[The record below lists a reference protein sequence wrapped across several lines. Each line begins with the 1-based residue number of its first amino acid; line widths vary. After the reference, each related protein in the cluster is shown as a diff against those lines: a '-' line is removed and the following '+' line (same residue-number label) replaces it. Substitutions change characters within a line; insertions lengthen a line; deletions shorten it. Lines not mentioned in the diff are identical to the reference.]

1 MCILFSP
8 QVPSSH
14 REQDF
19 TEQTAT
25 AERKRKRKKKNTEEK
40 EGVEAEDNV
49 KSLSTPKLKKRK
61 VQQDGG
67 RDSVAANSLP
77 PTKVKKQKRKRKHK
91 KVSSSETA
99 AKLSSARLKSYGL

>member
-19 TEQTAT
+19 TEQTTT
-25 AERKRKRKKKNTEEK
+25 AERKRKKKNTEEK

-61 VQQDGG
+61 VQDGE

-77 PTKVKKQKRKRKHK
+77 PAKVKKQKQKRKHK